1 MISFYDADHCIEA
14 IRQSLMCNS
23 GTGLVMFHWVNNVS
37 TPYPDFNTWHQCRN
51 ADLILEW
58 AVENAVPVTKPIER
72 KQGAIEMEE
81 APY

>member
-1 MISFYDADHCIEA
+1 
-14 IRQSLMCNS
+14 MCNS

-58 AVENAVPVTKPIER
+58 AVENAVPVAKPIER
-72 KQGAIEMEE
+72 KQGAIELEE

>member
-1 MISFYDADHCIEA
+1 
-14 IRQSLMCNS
+14 MCNS

-51 ADLILEW
+51 TDLILEW
-58 AVENAVPVTKPIER
+58 AVENALPVTKPIER
-72 KQGAIEMEE
+72 KQGVIELEE